1 MLLLPA
7 QQNPTTTGPLL
18 AGVCSHFADLLHFNV
33 WALRAVFIVLLL
45 VKTVLA
51 VIVYG
56 VLALLFHA
64 ADRRRQPQD
73 AAQAQAPANAPESC
87 PHDERIRDL
96 DRRFREW
103 EQSLGK

>member
-1 MLLLPA
+1 MSSPA
-7 QQNPTTTGPLL
+7 NSTPLL
-18 AGVCSHFADLLHFNV
+18 AGVCSRFASLLHFNAWV
-33 WALRAVFIVLLL
+33 LRAVFVVLLL
-45 VKTVLA
+45 AKTVLA

-64 ADRRRQPQD
+64 ADRRRQPQS
-73 AAQAQAPANAPESC
+73 AAHAQAPANAPQPC
-87 PHDERIRDL
+87 PHNERIRDL

>member
-1 MLLLPA
+1 MSSPA
-7 QQNPTTTGPLL
+7 NTTPLL

-33 WALRAVFIVLLL
+33 WALRAVFVVLLL
-45 VKTVLA
+45 AKTMLA
-51 VIVYG
+51 VILYG

-64 ADRRRQPQD
+64 VDRRRQPQED
-73 AAQAQAPANAPESC
+73 AAHAQAPANAPQPG

-103 EQSLGK
+103 EQSVGK

>member
-1 MLLLPA
+1 MSSPA
-7 QQNPTTTGPLL
+7 NTTPLL
-18 AGVCSHFADLLHFNV
+18 AGVCSRFADLLHFNV
-33 WALRAVFIVLLL
+33 WALRAVFVILLL
-45 VKTVLA
+45 AKTVLA

-73 AAQAQAPANAPESC
+73 AAPAQAPDNAPQPG

-103 EQSLGK
+103 EQSVGK

>member
-1 MLLLPA
+1 MSSPA
-7 QQNPTTTGPLL
+7 NTTPLL
-18 AGVCSHFADLLHFNV
+18 AGVCSRFADLLHFNV
-33 WALRAVFIVLLL
+33 WALRAVFVILLL
-45 VKTVLA
+45 AKTVLA

-64 ADRRRQPQD
+64 TDRHRRTQD
-73 AAQAQAPANAPESC
+73 AAPAQAPDNAPQPG

-103 EQSLGK
+103 EQSVGK

>member
-1 MLLLPA
+1 MSSPA
-7 QQNPTTTGPLL
+7 NTTPLL
-18 AGVCSHFADLLHFNV
+18 AGVCSRFADLLHFNV
-33 WALRAVFIVLLL
+33 WALRAVFVVLLL
-45 VKTVLA
+45 AKTVLA

-64 ADRRRQPQD
+64 ADRRRPPQD
-73 AAQAQAPANAPESC
+73 TAEAQAAVNAPRTS